1 MTRSFR
7 SALTAGLVTIA
18 SVLALAACGGSTPSS
33 STQAAGT
40 SPPPGPADGRICQVV
55 TQAVAAYN
63 AKDYTAWRNDMTLI
77 GDTADSAQYVPL
89 KTYAEEAKQA
99 TSSTTSTTKPKSKSR
114 HASGVHL
121 GGLFGELGAYVGLQ
135 RVCAKLPTQ

>member
-1 MTRSFR
+1 MSGSIRT
-7 SALTAGLVTIA
+7 AMMAGLTT
-18 SVLALAACGGSTPSS
+18 LACVVALSACGGSTPNS
-33 STQAAGT
+33 STQASGS

-55 TQAVAAYN
+55 TQAVAAYK

-99 TSSTTSTTKPKSKSR
+99 TSSTTSTTKPKSKSP

-121 GGLFGELGAYVGLQ
+121 GGLFGDLGAYVGLQ